1 MPIEEAA
8 LAGMGREVGM
18 STPVAAEHFALDL
31 MNLAD
36 QLDESS
42 STQGAVA
49 PTAGDPGPAAD
60 SATSPAPE
68 AATTASTPATTL
80 GAPADAGELDSYE
93 PPALDAQACLRTFP
107 VLNPRCHRAY
117 LEQFRVL
124 RTRLC
129 LEQRNWTSQQRD
141 LRVISVLSPSAGDG
155 RSFVAAN
162 LAAAL
167 AVSDAQ
173 VLLVDVNT
181 GAPQLHESLGVPPV
195 PGLTEALKG
204 PRHLANQAWWTVLH
218 RVPETNLFAMTLG
231 AGGSS
236 QIDTVDLQKLPSLM
250 EHWRPC
256 FDWVILDGP
265 AFDVTSDA
273 EILSHI
279 ADATLLIVRPGHTS
293 FAEVQES
300 TSRIPAEKLLGVVM
314 NSYRR

>member
-1 MPIEEAA
+1 MPTEEAA
-8 LAGMGREVGM
+8 LAGVAREVLM

-36 QLDESS
+36 RLDEGA
-42 STQGAVA
+42 STQAAVE
-49 PTAGDPGPAAD
+49 PTAGDPGLAGD
-60 SATSPAPE
+60 SSTSPASE
-68 AATTASTPATTL
+68 AATATPL
-80 GAPADAGELDSYE
+80 APADPGELEYE

-300 TSRIPAEKLLGVVM
+300 TSRIPAEKILGVVM

>member
-8 LAGMGREVGM
+8 LSAPAM
-18 STPVAAEHFALDL
+18 AAEDFALNL
-31 MNLAD
+31 LNLAD
-36 QLDESS
+36 QLDE
-42 STQGAVA
+42 
-49 PTAGDPGPAAD
+49 TASPPPAAETTGGVSD
-60 SATSPAPE
+60 STAQETSPQ
-68 AATTASTPATTL
+68 AAISDP
-80 GAPADAGELDSYE
+80 GELDSYE

-107 VLNPRCHRAY
+107 VLNPRCHHAY
-117 LEQFRVL
+117 LEQFRAL

-129 LEQRNWTSQQRD
+129 LEQRNWSLQQRD
-141 LRVISVLSPSAGDG
+141 LRVVSVLSPSAGDG

-181 GAPQLHESLGVPPV
+181 AAPHLHESLGVSPV
-195 PGLTEALKG
+195 PGLTEALRG
-204 PRHLANQAWWTVLH
+204 PRHAANEAWWTVLH

-250 EHWRPC
+250 EHWRHC

-279 ADATLLIVRPGHTS
+279 ADATLLVVRPGHTLFS
-293 FAEVQES
+293 DVQQS
-300 TSRIPAEKLLGVVM
+300 TSRTPAEKILGVVM
-314 NSYRR
+314 NSYRG

>member
-8 LAGMGREVGM
+8 LSIPA
-18 STPVAAEHFALDL
+18 PIAAEDFALNL
-31 MNLAD
+31 LNLAD
-36 QLDESS
+36 QLDEASS
-42 STQGAVA
+42 
-49 PTAGDPGPAAD
+49 PLPAAEPPGSAANPSSD
-60 SATSPAPE
+60 SPQEPSQQALIQDPDELE
-68 AATTASTPATTL
+68 A
-80 GAPADAGELDSYE
+80 YE

-107 VLNPRCHRAY
+107 VLNPRCHHAY
-117 LEQFRVL
+117 LEQFRAL

-129 LEQRNWTSQQRD
+129 LEQRNWSLQQRD
-141 LRVISVLSPSAGDG
+141 LRVVSVLSPSAGDG

-173 VLLVDVNT
+173 VLLVDLNT
-181 GAPQLHESLGVPPV
+181 AAPKLHESLGVSAV
-195 PGLTEALKG
+195 PGLTEALQS
-204 PRHLANQAWWTVLH
+204 PRHAANQAWWTVLH

-250 EHWRPC
+250 EHWRHC

-279 ADATLLIVRPGHTS
+279 ADATLLIVRPGYTS
-293 FAEVQES
+293 FAVVQQA
-300 TSRIPAEKLLGVVM
+300 TSRMPPGKILGVVM